1 MADPDASDAAQI
13 DQVAHVSLLAG
24 RLLLQN
30 GADTGAVLAV
40 VDRLAVAFG
49 CDVRSLVT
57 YESLLL
63 TVSAGGRSLTRIGHR
78 VPAMNVG
85 LTVLGAVNSV
95 VADAESG
102 GLGLSDVQAALEQ
115 AEHLSPPYDHWLV
128 VVALGL
134 TAGSL
139 SRLFGGDWPTFA
151 VAWLA
156 GAAGT
161 WLRQYLGG
169 RGANPIAIPF
179 AAACLSGIIGG
190 VAVRLGVSST
200 PALCLIAPGM
210 IIVPG
215 VPLINGVQDMIRN
228 HMTLGLGRL
237 GFAGL
242 VTTAIALGLF
252 VATLVTGA
260 AIPVEEPARL
270 IGVPED
276 AVFSALAATG
286 FALLFGVPPRIAWAC
301 VVCGVASH
309 TLRTLC
315 GHLGIDIIG
324 GTLIGALV
332 VGFLA
337 VGFARRFAAPT
348 VAFAFPGVVAMVPG
362 AYAFRAFLGGLQI
375 AHGATT
381 PGLAMATLV
390 LCLQV
395 VLMVGAIAVGVVAP
409 AILFPPRHGSAM
421 AEPR

>member
-1 MADPDASDAAQI
+1 MTGQVTLDAAQL
-13 DQVAHVSLLAG
+13 DRVAHVSLLAG

-40 VDRLAVAFG
+40 TDRLAVAFG
-49 CDVRSLVT
+49 CEARAMVT

-63 TVSAGGRSLTRIGHR
+63 TVAAGGRSLTRIGHR

-85 LTVLGAVNSV
+85 LTVLGAVNRI

-102 GLGLSDVQAALEQ
+102 RLGLADVQAALEQ
-115 AEHLSPPYDHWLV
+115 AEHTPPPYDRWLV
-128 VVALGL
+128 ALALGL
-134 TAGSL
+134 AAGSL
-139 SRLFGGDWPTFA
+139 GRLFGGDWPSFA

-161 WLRQYLGG
+161 WLRLDLGR
-169 RGANPIAIPF
+169 RGVNPIAVPF
-179 AAACLSGIIGG
+179 AVACLSGIIGG
-190 VAVRLGVSST
+190 VAVRLGVSGT

-242 VTTAIALGLF
+242 ATTAIALGLF

-260 AIPVEEPARL
+260 QIPVEEPGRL

-276 AVFSALAATG
+276 AVFSALAAMG
-286 FALLFGVPPRIAWAC
+286 FALLFSVPARIAWAC

-315 GHLGIDIIG
+315 GHLGIDLVG
-324 GTLIGALV
+324 GSLIGALV

-337 VGFARRFAAPT
+337 QGFARYFRAPA
-348 VAFAFPGVVAMVPG
+348 VVFAFPGVVAMIPG
-362 AYAFRAFLGGLQI
+362 AFAFRAVLGALQI
-375 AHGATT
+375 AHGTAP
-381 PGLAMATLV
+381 PGLADATLV
-390 LCLQV
+390 LGFQV
-395 VLMVGAIAVGVVAP
+395 VLMVGAIALGVVAP
-409 AILFPPRHGSAM
+409 VILFPPRHRISF
-421 AEPR
+421 